1 MGRPPTTRR
10 VGTGLKTLVFKPYV
24 VPMDQLE
31 RVELTLDGLEAL
43 RLADHL
49 GLYQE
54 EAAQRMGVSR
64 ATFARVLAAARSVV
78 AEALLEG
85 KALEI
90 GGGDVV
96 TGPSR
101 REGCPIHARKERRG
115 RNCRC
120 SSATGQTQEA

>member
-1 MGRPPTTRR
+1 MNIHQSQGQQNFGAYGIPVNDQELVSIP
-10 VGTGLKTLVFKPYV
+10 VGA
-24 VPMDQLE
+24 
-31 RVELTLDGLEAL
+31 R
-43 RLADHL
+43 
-49 GLYQE
+49 

-101 REGCPIHARKERRG
+101 REGCPVHARKERRG

-120 SSATGQTQEA
+120 SRGTGQTQEA